1 MVVVSI
7 EDLDLFLALRKED
20 PLLEKEIK
28 EVVEVE
34 QLLKLA
40 EDYGFDVI
48 EADLFAA
55 QQRDEDSLSAKEL
68 QRRMAGDARRLR
80 HFIQG

>member
-20 PLLEKEIK
+20 PLLEKELK

-40 EDYGFDVI
+40 EDYGFDVT

-68 QRRMAGDARRLR
+68 QRRMAGDACRLR

>member
-20 PLLEKEIK
+20 PLLEKELK

-34 QLLKLA
+34 PRQGPETLH
-40 EDYGFDVI
+40 G
-48 EADLFAA
+48 
-55 QQRDEDSLSAKEL
+55 KEVGGL
-68 QRRMAGDARRLR
+68 QASRVTRVRL
-80 HFIQG
+80 